1 MRWAVES
8 STFKMQKTGSID
20 ERGYLR
26 GMDRRGYSAPKC
38 ILELVA
44 NSLDSLDKVVASPH
58 FVPTI
63 VFDIRRET
71 ISQIDNGTGML
82 LDRVDAM
89 FAMHRENHSDE
100 TSRGV
105 SGIGAKPALSILS
118 GKMTVHIY
126 THAVDGP
133 YLHVVVPWDKI
144 HSTGIYTGMVEFGQM
159 TEAEQ
164 IDFIHERELNGM
176 LNGGRA
182 HGTSIR
188 FVYRDDLT
196 QLLEANFKPIEHEDA
211 LKNPL
216 DRMGIVFGHDNVDMV
231 LKSFEQPAA
240 MHLQQYNYFDAAD
253 SAFYCGTSEHII
265 RHYRCAKDDH
275 DRFILLT
282 EDNPMEIKK
291 DGRGLTKIPEKVSV
305 GMLGYSIVGEF
316 KVVCGLRLDKGV
328 FDPDAP
334 VEMGASKNTG
344 AFNTKHI
351 GDNELFLGSYKLVR
365 NNQLIGLIP
374 QPDISISS
382 ARGGGDTYLD
392 YILVQTEL
400 QFNPVSKQDNYQDI
414 ICGIQE
420 NKNQFNGA
428 DVPKQLT
435 RLVAFAKKMKV
446 REIKHFFESR
456 LATQAR
462 PEPTPPP
469 AESQEEGES
478 EEEEEA
484 QEEEAQEA
492 QPAAAPPPFVDLQE
506 PEDERGQEL
515 APPYEEPI
523 RPVPASVILE
533 AFHEMLDDRTDYT
546 REELLEVVNSLFA
559 EIFP

>member
-1 MRWAVES
+1 
-8 STFKMQKTGSID
+8 MQKTGSID

-44 NSLDSLDKVVASPH
+44 NSLDSLDKVVASSH

-63 VFDIRRET
+63 AFDIGRET
-71 ISQIDNGTGML
+71 ISQIDNGAGMFL
-82 LDRVDAM
+82 SMVESM

-100 TSRGV
+100 PSRGV

-133 YLHVVVPWDKI
+133 YLHVVVPWDRI

-164 IDFIHERELNGM
+164 VDFIHEREVNGM

-188 FVYRDDLT
+188 FAYRDDLSH
-196 QLLEANFKPIEHEDA
+196 LLEANFKPIEHEDA

-216 DRMGIVFGHDNVDMV
+216 DRMGIVFGHDDVDMV
-231 LKSFEQPAA
+231 LKTFEQPTAS
-240 MHLQQYNYFDAAD
+240 HLQQYNYFDGPD
-253 SAFYCGTSEHII
+253 SSFYCGKSEHII

-275 DRFILLT
+275 DRFILLA
-282 EDNPMEIKK
+282 EDSPMEIKK
-291 DGRGLTKIPEKVSV
+291 DGRGLTKIPERISV
-305 GMLGYSIVGEF
+305 GMHGYTTIGEF

-344 AFNTKHI
+344 AYNTKQL

-374 QPDISISS
+374 QPDISIGS

-392 YILVQTEL
+392 YILVQTEI

-414 ICGIQE
+414 VCGIQE

-456 LATQAR
+456 LAAHGAVEVTDEEEEVV
-462 PEPTPPP
+462 EPQPQPQPQPQPAPPFI
-469 AESQEEGES
+469 EQEES
-478 EEEEEA
+478 EEELG
-484 QEEEAQEA
+484 QE
-492 QPAAAPPPFVDLQE
+492 PAAPPS
-506 PEDERGQEL
+506 
-515 APPYEEPI
+515 
-523 RPVPASVILE
+523 PVPASTILHVFR
-533 AFHEMLDDRTDYT
+533 AMLDTQTHYT
-546 REELLEVVNSLFA
+546 KDELQDLVDVLFNEVF
-559 EIFP
+559 